1 VHRAAVCAIVEPLLV
16 VANWLPFSEPMRRVF
31 SFFLVFLGTLTLLTG
46 HASAAGDNT
55 VESSTPAAGE
65 VLTLA
70 PTQIQLRFTQP
81 VGGTEAVAQMGLV
94 LTCDSKITNL
104 ASPQLGSDGVTVS
117 AALTQVLSNGNCKV
131 DWTLP
136 DGSAGSFTF
145 TSNVQ
150 STTTVPDSVPNNT
163 TPTIPGLPGEVVD
176 TAPRLGGPVGLM
188 RWFTFFL
195 VSAVF
200 GGIVF
205 VRLTW
210 PEGVEYPVTE
220 RYFRQVGVLAVLAM
234 YLLVVLMAAR
244 EAETGIG
251 SSFSPTS
258 WGALLETTDGR
269 AVVARFAFVIA
280 LVYMAWITER
290 VLFETAGVI
299 TTVLLGLTAL
309 TYGFD
314 RFAGRGAL
322 LGVALNTLH
331 MGMIAVWVGSIAIIW
346 RVVLHGPGSS
356 DLVDALRGWAR
367 IATPLTVG
375 VVVTG
380 VAQVARIDGISLI
393 NSGHGRVML
402 LKCIIVAGMIFV
414 SAAVRQFIVR
424 GLQRTK
430 SLNERAVYRLK
441 KPVGVELSLSIVV
454 LATSSWLMAMRP
466 PYVLLADKGA
476 RVDYAIVQELEGK
489 DDFKV
494 RISITPG
501 NVGANR
507 VLIELFGPSRIQNF
521 TVKMTPENPNFSGY
535 TVNVPIT
542 RPGGALI
549 DADAKYLLRAP
560 GLWKLEVTG
569 VSTIGDLEVLTGQF
583 IIADGVTVTTVP
595 KQGLK
600 AIPTTTTTAPA
611 TTTVPPAAT
620 TTAPPPAG

>member
-1 VHRAAVCAIVEPLLV
+1 VCAIVEPLLV

>member
-1 VHRAAVCAIVEPLLV
+1 
-16 VANWLPFSEPMRRVF
+16 MRRVF

-150 STTTVPDSVPNNT
+150 STTTVPDSVPNNP

-269 AVVARFAFVIA
+269 AVVARFVFVIA

-466 PYVLLADKGA
+466 PYILLADKGP

-494 RISITPG
+494 RVSITPG

-535 TVNVPIT
+535 TINVPIT

-600 AIPTTTTTAPA
+600 AIPTTTTTAPD

>member
-1 VHRAAVCAIVEPLLV
+1 MVEPPLV
-16 VANWLPFSEPMRRVF
+16 VSQWLPFSEPMRRLF
-31 SFFLVFLGTLTLLTG
+31 AFLLLFLGTFTLLTG
-46 HASAAGDNT
+46 QASAAGDNT

-65 VLTLA
+65 IVTLA
-70 PTQIQLRFTQP
+70 PTQIQLRFTKP
-81 VGGTEAVAQMGLV
+81 VGGAEALAQMGLV
-94 LTCDSKITNL
+94 LTCDNKITNL

-131 DWTLP
+131 DWSLP
-136 DGSAGSFTF
+136 DGSVGSFTF
-145 TSNVQ
+145 TSNVLP
-150 STTTVPDSVPNNT
+150 TTTVPDSVPNNT
-163 TPTIPGLPGEVVD
+163 TPTIPGLPGQEVE

-188 RWFTFFL
+188 RWFSFFL

-200 GGIVF
+200 GGLVF
-205 VRLTW
+205 IRITW

-220 RYFRQVGVLAVLAM
+220 RYFRQVGILAIVSM
-234 YLLVVLMAAR
+234 YLLTALMAAR

-251 SSFSPTS
+251 STLSPTS
-258 WGALLETTDGR
+258 WGSLLETTDGR
-269 AVVARFAFVIA
+269 AAVARFLFVIG
-280 LVYMAWITER
+280 LVGVAWITER
-290 VLFETAGVI
+290 VLFETTGVV
-299 TTVLLGLTAL
+299 TTVLLGLIAV

-314 RFAGRGAL
+314 RFAGRGAI
-322 LGVALNTLH
+322 LGVLFNSLH
-331 MGMIAVWVGSIAIIW
+331 MGLIAVWVGSIALIW
-346 RVVLHGPGSS
+346 RVVLHGPGGS

-367 IATPLTVG
+367 IATALTVG
-375 VVVTG
+375 VVITG

-393 NSGHGRVML
+393 NSGHGRVMI
-402 LKCIIVAGMIFV
+402 LKTIVVAGMIFV
-414 SAAVRQFIVR
+414 SASVRQFILR
-424 GLQRTK
+424 GLARTK

-454 LATSSWLMAMRP
+454 LAMSSWLMAMRP
-466 PYVLLADKGA
+466 PYVLLADKGP
-476 RVDYAIVQELEGK
+476 RVEYAIVQELEGK

-494 RISITPG
+494 RVSITPG

-535 TVNVPIT
+535 TINVPIT

-583 IIADGVTVTTVP
+583 IIADGVTVTTLP

-600 AIPTTTTTAPA
+600 VIETTTTTVATA
-611 TTTVPPAAT
+611 TTPAPAAT
-620 TTAPPPAG
+620 STTAPPAG

>member
-1 VHRAAVCAIVEPLLV
+1 MHRAAVCAIVEPPLV

-150 STTTVPDSVPNNT
+150 STTTVPDSVPNNP

-269 AVVARFAFVIA
+269 AVVARFVFVIA

-466 PYVLLADKGA
+466 PYILLADKGP

-494 RISITPG
+494 RVSITPG

-535 TVNVPIT
+535 TINVPIT

-600 AIPTTTTTAPA
+600 AIPTTTTTAPD

>member
-1 VHRAAVCAIVEPLLV
+1 
-16 VANWLPFSEPMRRVF
+16 MRRVF

-150 STTTVPDSVPNNT
+150 STTTVPDSVPNNP

-220 RYFRQVGVLAVLAM
+220 RYFRQIGVLAVLAM

-269 AVVARFAFVIA
+269 AVVARFVFVIA

-466 PYVLLADKGA
+466 PYILLVDKGP

-494 RISITPG
+494 RVSITPG

-535 TVNVPIT
+535 TINVPIT

-600 AIPTTTTTAPA
+600 AIPTTTTTAPD

>member
-1 VHRAAVCAIVEPLLV
+1 V

-150 STTTVPDSVPNNT
+150 STTTVPDSVPNNP

-269 AVVARFAFVIA
+269 AVVARFVFVIA

-466 PYVLLADKGA
+466 PYILLADKGP

-494 RISITPG
+494 RVSITPG

-535 TVNVPIT
+535 TINVPIT

>member
-1 VHRAAVCAIVEPLLV
+1 V

-150 STTTVPDSVPNNT
+150 STTTVPDSVPNNP

-269 AVVARFAFVIA
+269 AVVARFVFVIA

-466 PYVLLADKGA
+466 PYILLADKGP

-489 DDFKV
+489 DDFRV
-494 RISITPG
+494 RVSITPG

-535 TVNVPIT
+535 TINVPIT

-600 AIPTTTTTAPA
+600 AIPTTTTTAPD